1 MASKGIT
8 VTQRDKALMIALPS
22 LAVVIGYTLFFAKE
36 PIQRVN
42 ALATK
47 VEATRAQVPSP
58 MALNEAQMRGTQL
71 QQQIQQS
78 ENNLV
83 PVKAELSKTTSPGT
97 NNLERLVGN
106 DTLSSLWKRN
116 GLILM
121 EQKEMEGTTAVLP
134 ATLQVLVAR
143 AQKVGPS
150 RLPNLWEVKLEGTF
164 MQMYSALDE
173 LAESDIAAVP
183 IALDMAEAPGN
194 PVKTWRLRIWQ

>member
-1 MASKGIT
+1 MAAKGIT
-8 VTQRDKALMIALPS
+8 VTPRDKALMIALPS

-42 ALATK
+42 ALAAK
-47 VEATRAQVPSP
+47 VEATRGQVPSP
-58 MALNEAQMRGTQL
+58 MALTEAQLRGTQL

-106 DTLSSLWKRN
+106 DTLSALWKRN
-116 GLILM
+116 GLILL
-121 EQKEMEGTTAVLP
+121 EQRELEGTAAVLP

-143 AQKVGPS
+143 SQRLGAS
-150 RLPNLWEVKLEGTF
+150 RLPNLWEVKIEGTF

-183 IALDMAEAPGN
+183 IALDMGEAPGN